1 MAKAQSIIGAGVGRV
16 EGAEK
21 VSGQAVYAAD
31 VPFPDAL
38 WGKILRS
45 PYPHAR
51 ILNIDTSKARKIAGV
66 KAVVTG
72 KDEPGHYVGKS
83 IRDIPVL
90 CWDKVRYIGDKV
102 AAVAAETLEAA
113 EEAIGLIEVEYEEL
127 PAVFDPL
134 EAMKPGAPILHDDA
148 SAYDGAPKD
157 IMVKD
162 IPNVCNRVIWKKGDI
177 DQGFREADLVLEH
190 TFRVP
195 LRHQGYIEPQAFLVK
210 IDEDGQVLAWSSSK
224 SPFAT
229 RTQLAKAIGLA
240 PAKIR
245 VHAVTVGGD
254 FGGKG
259 GPGDLPIAYF
269 LAKQAN
275 RPVRIVATNS
285 EELTFT
291 NPDHY
296 SVITVRTGVE
306 ARRSSRG
313 PIRPRHSWQRR
324 LCWNETRT
332 GEHRRRGHGRSLSH
346 RPRLYGSP
354 PSLHE
359 HGPLR
364 ILARARRAPGDVRR
378 GIAHGPYR

>member
-31 VPFPDAL
+31 VQSPDAL

-51 ILNIDTSKARKIAGV
+51 IVNIDGSKAWKVTGV

-72 KDEPGHYVGKS
+72 KDEPDHYVGKS

-148 SAYDGAPKD
+148 SLYDGAPKD

-162 IPNVCNRVIWKKGDI
+162 IPNVCNRVIWKKGDV

-190 TFRVP
+190 TFRIP

-229 RTQLAKAIGLA
+229 RTQLAKAIGLP
-240 PAKIR
+240 PANVR

-269 LAKQAN
+269 LAKQSQTTSPN
-275 RPVRIVATNS
+275 R
-285 EELTFT
+285 
-291 NPDHY
+291 
-296 SVITVRTGVE
+296 
-306 ARRSSRG
+306 
-313 PIRPRHSWQRR
+313 
-324 LCWNETRT
+324 
-332 GEHRRRGHGRSLSH
+332 
-346 RPRLYGSP
+346 
-354 PSLHE
+354 
-359 HGPLR
+359 
-364 ILARARRAPGDVRR
+364 GDQF
-378 GIAHGPYR
+378 